1 MRGGLIFDQMAD
13 ITQLGVSD
21 QEPERGIATS
31 WFVVR
36 PMCRRSWRDQDPS
49 RWATWFLEIL
59 KTFSAM
65 LLADWK
71 LPMMQRNCCSTLFF
85 PNLPLSSSLTCINS
99 ILNWDAK
106 YPIFPNLPLSS
117 FLTCINSISNWD
129 AKWSALHYRSVVE
142 LFPVLH
148 LWQLKFILTGM
159 LPVLWL
165 GLLRL
170 IWLGPLFCNSW
181 QIGLSLS
188 LSGLP
193 CRECFQFL
201 FWKIPVGTL
210 CSDAFLFPSKD
221 SKKQQEAWNLGTII
235 ILSIAKSSPSSVEG
249 LVKLLTEQILTLGK
263 VGASSI
269 HYTTCLSQL
278 ICHRRSVIMEQPN
291 VVFSLL
297 DDIAS
302 FDISTARNVLMN
314 WLRIECQ
321 TYAKPERGPN
331 TTTRALFKN

>member
-99 ILNWDAK
+99 I
-106 YPIFPNLPLSS
+106 
-117 FLTCINSISNWD
+117 SNWD
-129 AKWSALHYRSVVE
+129 AKWSALHYRSVLE

-148 LWQLKFILTGM
+148 IRQLGFILTGI

-165 GLLRL
+165 GLARVAA
-170 IWLGPLFCNSW
+170 W
-181 QIGLSLS
+181 
-188 LSGLP
+188 
-193 CRECFQFL
+193 CF
-201 FWKIPVGTL
+201 
-210 CSDAFLFPSKD
+210 
-221 SKKQQEAWNLGTII
+221 
-235 ILSIAKSSPSSVEG
+235 SS
-249 LVKLLTEQILTLGK
+249 
-263 VGASSI
+263 
-269 HYTTCLSQL
+269 
-278 ICHRRSVIMEQPN
+278 RSVANQASR
-291 VVFSLL
+291 SL
-297 DDIAS
+297 
-302 FDISTARNVLMN
+302 VP
-314 WLRIECQ
+314 Q
-321 TYAKPERGPN
+321 
-331 TTTRALFKN
+331 